1 MRCGVRV
8 RCGRDLGEIRARC
21 RRGEIAGELAN
32 EIQTRSRRDSPAALP
47 LRRSAGG
54 ESTGS
59 ANPNSTSGAGS
70 SGGSRT
76 ATGAR
81 QRSAGEKKKGAGSAS
96 HQASPT
102 LPATE
107 AQPCYFLWTTFATT
121 GRRTSIQTL
130 RLGSAPSASA
140 ATSSPHSAP
149 QQCDPN
155 DCGGEGGIGDE
166 RCTVVRAV
174 EARGRRRACAAP
186 TMSRNSGSSAKR
198 QRVIAVMGLMMSR
211 TTRQVGQCQQLCLLV
226 NSTSHQIGKERA
238 CLVVERKEESRALGR
253 PEASY

>member
-1 MRCGVRV
+1 MRCGVRA
-8 RCGRDLGEIRARC
+8 RCRRDTGEMQARC

-47 LRRSAGG
+47 LRRGAGG

-59 ANPNSTSGAGS
+59 ADPNSPSGAGS

-81 QRSAGEKKKGAGSAS
+81 QRSAGEKQKGRGQPRTKRAPR
-96 HQASPT
+96 SP
-102 LPATE
+102 PPRHR
-107 AQPCYFLWTTFATT
+107 PCYLLWTTFATT

-155 DCGGEGGIGDE
+155 DCGWEGGIGDE

-174 EARGRRRACAAP
+174 EAREDGGVTAPRPQCLGTRGARR
-186 TMSRNSGSSAKR
+186 SGSAS
-198 QRVIAVMGLMMSR
+198 SR
-211 TTRQVGQCQQLCLLV
+211 
-226 NSTSHQIGKERA
+226 SWA
-238 CLVVERKEESRALGR
+238 
-253 PEASY
+253 

>member
-8 RCGRDLGEIRARC
+8 RCRRDLGEIWARC

-47 LRRSAGG
+47 LRRGAGG

-59 ANPNSTSGAGS
+59 ADPNSPSGAGS

-81 QRSAGEKKKGAGSAS
+81 QRSAGEKQKGRGQPRTKRAPR
-96 HQASPT
+96 SP
-102 LPATE
+102 PPRHR
-107 AQPCYFLWTTFATT
+107 PCYLLWTTFATT

-166 RCTVVRAV
+166 RCTVVGAV
-174 EARGRRRACAAP
+174 EAREDGGVPAPRPQCLGTRGARR
-186 TMSRNSGSSAKR
+186 SGSAS
-198 QRVIAVMGLMMSR
+198 SR
-211 TTRQVGQCQQLCLLV
+211 
-226 NSTSHQIGKERA
+226 SWA
-238 CLVVERKEESRALGR
+238 
-253 PEASY
+253 

>member
-1 MRCGVRV
+1 MRARFGRGAGEMQA
-8 RCGRDLGEIRARC
+8 RRDCGRAF
-21 RRGEIAGELAN
+21 AN

-59 ANPNSTSGAGS
+59 ADPNSPSGAGS

-81 QRSAGEKKKGAGSAS
+81 QRSAGEKQRGGVSLAPSEPHAPPPR
-96 HQASPT
+96 HR
-102 LPATE
+102 
-107 AQPCYFLWTTFATT
+107 PCCLLWTTFATT

-155 DCGGEGGIGDE
+155 DCGWEGGIGDE
-166 RCTVVRAV
+166 RCTVVGAV
-174 EARGRRRACAAP
+174 EAREDGGVPAPRPQCLGTRGARR
-186 TMSRNSGSSAKR
+186 SGSAS
-198 QRVIAVMGLMMSR
+198 SR
-211 TTRQVGQCQQLCLLV
+211 
-226 NSTSHQIGKERA
+226 SWA
-238 CLVVERKEESRALGR
+238 
-253 PEASY
+253 

>member
-1 MRCGVRV
+1 ME
-8 RCGRDLGEIRARC
+8 CGRGAGEIWARYG
-21 RRGEIAGELAN
+21 RDAGEARLRASL
-32 EIQTRSRRDSPAALP
+32 QTRSKRDPGEIHRPRCPCGAAREGRAQGQPTQTARAARVRVAGPARP
-47 LRRSAGG
+47 LAHGKDLRAKR
-54 ESTGS
+54 
-59 ANPNSTSGAGS
+59 
-70 SGGSRT
+70 
-76 ATGAR
+76 
-81 QRSAGEKKKGAGSAS
+81 KGAGSAS

-107 AQPCYFLWTTFATT
+107 ATALLLLWTTFATT

-166 RCTVVRAV
+166 RCTVVGAV

-211 TTRQVGQCQQLCLLV
+211 TTRQVGQCQQLCLMV

>member
-1 MRCGVRV
+1 MRA
-8 RCGRDLGEIRARC
+8 RCRRDLGEIRVRC
-21 RRGEIAGELAN
+21 RRGEIAGEIAN

-59 ANPNSTSGAGS
+59 ADPNSPSGAGS

-81 QRSAGEKKKGAGSAS
+81 QRSAGERKMGAGSAS

-107 AQPCYFLWTTFATT
+107 APALLPPLADVCDYL

-155 DCGGEGGIGDE
+155 DCGGGEGGIGDE
-166 RCTVVRAV
+166 RCTVVGAV
-174 EARGRRRACAAP
+174 EAREDGGVPAPRPQCLGTRGARR
-186 TMSRNSGSSAKR
+186 SGSAS
-198 QRVIAVMGLMMSR
+198 SR
-211 TTRQVGQCQQLCLLV
+211 
-226 NSTSHQIGKERA
+226 SWA
-238 CLVVERKEESRALGR
+238 
-253 PEASY
+253 